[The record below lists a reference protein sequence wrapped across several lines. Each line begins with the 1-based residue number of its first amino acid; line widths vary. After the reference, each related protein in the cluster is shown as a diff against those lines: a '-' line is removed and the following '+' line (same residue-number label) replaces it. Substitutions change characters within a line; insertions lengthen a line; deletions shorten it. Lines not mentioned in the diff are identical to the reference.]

1 MGYAGGS
8 KKNPTYHDL
17 GDHSET
23 LQLDFDPRQISY
35 RRLLEVYWESHDPET
50 PAYSRQYASVIF
62 FHDDQ
67 QKAAAVVSKGARQAK
82 ERRVLTEI
90 SPSSVFYLA
99 EAYHQKYYLRG
110 VQRLMREFRAIYP
123 SEQDFVNSTAVARAN
138 GYVAGY
144 GTEPSL
150 DADLPVLGLSSAG
163 GMLLKQMVLA
173 QH

>member
-1 MGYAGGS
+1 MGYAGGT

-23 LQLDFDPRQISY
+23 LQVDFDPRQISY
-35 RRLLEVYWESHDPET
+35 RRLLEVYWESHDPEAQ
-50 PAYSRQYASVIF
+50 AYSRQYASVVF

-67 QKAAAVVSKGARQAK
+67 QKAAVAASREALQAHK
-82 ERRVLTEI
+82 RRVLTEI
-90 SPSSVFYLA
+90 SRYSVFYLA

-110 VQRLMREFRAIYP
+110 VHRLMREFRAIYP
-123 SEQDFVNSTAVARAN
+123 SDDDFVRSTAVARAN

-144 GTEPSL
+144 GTEASL
-150 DADLPVLGLSSAG
+150 DLDLPVMGLSPAG
-163 GMLLKQMVLA
+163 GMLLKQMVRT